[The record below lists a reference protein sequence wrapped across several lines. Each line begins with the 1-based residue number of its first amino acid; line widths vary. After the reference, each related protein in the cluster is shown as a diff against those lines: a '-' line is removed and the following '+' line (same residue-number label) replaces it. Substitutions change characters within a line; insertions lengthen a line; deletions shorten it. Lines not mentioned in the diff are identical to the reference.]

1 MRERIGGNG
10 GIRPLFAPF
19 IREASEN
26 CKEGIMKDDM
36 LPHDK
41 VRDGLDIEKFR
52 SLRSGR
58 GFTEGRS

>member
-1 MRERIGGNG
+1 
-10 GIRPLFAPF
+10 
-19 IREASEN
+19 
-26 CKEGIMKDDM
+26 MKDDM